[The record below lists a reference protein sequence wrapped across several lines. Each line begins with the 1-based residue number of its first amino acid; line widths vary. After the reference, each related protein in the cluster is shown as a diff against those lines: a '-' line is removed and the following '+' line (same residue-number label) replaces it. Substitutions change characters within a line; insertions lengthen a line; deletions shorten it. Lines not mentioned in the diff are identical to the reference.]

1 MPRVGVERGR
11 LSDRVRRRLPLWV
24 KRPLRRAVNAVR
36 ARIPRRVRRSARSLF
51 RGGDLLPLSLLLL
64 LTVGLGVLTIAFD
77 EWFPASTLAVPIIL
91 AGLLVRLSSLAV
103 LLAVTAV
110 VLGYSLLANSQAA
123 MAPGIGLIFAVAVAV
138 TLVISRTRSRL
149 GVSGPVGE
157 SMLIDLR
164 DRLRAQ
170 AKLPTPEPGWK
181 WEPFIRAADGVA
193 FSGDFIVAATTC
205 EGRVI
210 EIAVV
215 DVSGKG
221 VDAGSRALLLAG
233 AFGALIGSVS
243 DDEFLPAANAY
254 LLRLGWTEGFA
265 TAAHLVL
272 DLRTGEYTLLSAGHP
287 PALHLRAGSG
297 RWSVVEAEGPLLGV
311 LPDAKFIPAQG
322 QLGQGDAF
330 MLYTDGLIEDHGRDM
345 SQGIDKLL
353 GHAERL
359 VADGFRGGAKRLV
372 RAAGG
377 DDDDRALVLVRRR

>member
-1 MPRVGVERGR
+1 MPRLGRERTG
-11 LSDRVRRRLPLWV
+11 LYHAVRRRLPQWV
-24 KRPLRRAVNAVR
+24 KRPLRRARSAVL
-36 ARIPRRVRRSARSLF
+36 ARIPRPVRRNVRSLL
-51 RGGDLLPLSLLLL
+51 RGHDLVPLTLLLL
-64 LTVGLGVLTIAFD
+64 LTATLTGLTVAFD

-103 LLAVTAV
+103 LLSVTAGA
-110 VLGYSLLANSQAA
+110 LGYSLSTTAQSQVG
-123 MAPGIGLIFAVAVAV
+123 PGIGLIFLVAVAV

-164 DRLRAQ
+164 DRLRDQ
-170 AKLPTPEPGWK
+170 AKLPAPERGWK

-254 LLRLGWTEGFA
+254 LLRLGWPEGFA

-287 PALHLRAGSG
+287 PALHFRAGSG
-297 RWSVVEAEGPLLGV
+297 SWSVVEAEGPLLGV

-322 QLGQGDAF
+322 QLGSGDAF
-330 MLYTDGLIEDHGRDM
+330 LLYTDGLIEDHARDV

-359 VADGFRGGAKRLV
+359 VANGFKGGAKQLA

-377 DDDDRALVLVRRR
+377 DGDDRALVLVRRR

>member
-1 MPRVGVERGR
+1 MPRLVERDR
-11 LSDRVRRRLPLWV
+11 LSARVRRRLPAWV
-24 KRPLRRAVNAVR
+24 KRPLRRVRDAVR
-36 ARIPRRVRRSARSLF
+36 ARIPRRVRRGVRQLF
-51 RGGDLLPLSLLLL
+51 RGRDLLPLTLLLA
-64 LTVGLGVLTIAFD
+64 LTVALGVLTASFG
-77 EWFPASTLAVPIIL
+77 ERFPPSTLAVPIIL
-91 AGLLVRLSSLAV
+91 AGLLVRLSGLAV
-103 LLAVTAV
+103 LLGV
-110 VLGYSLLANSQAA
+110 VAIALGYSLMSSEREPVG
-123 MAPGIGLIFAVAVAV
+123 PGIGLVFVVAIAV
-138 TLVISRTRSRL
+138 TLVVSRTRSRL

-170 AKLPTPEPGWK
+170 AKLPAPEPGWS
-181 WEPFIRAADGVA
+181 WQPCIIAADGVA

-205 EGRVI
+205 EGRVL
-210 EIAVV
+210 EVAVV

-233 AFGALIGSVS
+233 AFGALIGSVPE
-243 DDEFLPAANAY
+243 DEFLPAANAY

-287 PALHLRAGSG
+287 PALHFRAGSG

-311 LPDAKFIPAQG
+311 LPDAKFVAAQG
-322 QLGQGDAF
+322 QLSSGDAF
-330 MLYTDGLIEDHGRDM
+330 MLYTDGLIEDHGRDV

-359 VADGFRGGAKRLV
+359 VADKFEGGAKRLV

-377 DDDDRALVLVRRR
+377 AGDDRALVLVRRR

>member
-1 MPRVGVERGR
+1 MT
-11 LSDRVRRRLPLWV
+11 
-24 KRPLRRAVNAVR
+24 
-36 ARIPRRVRRSARSLF
+36 ARIPKWARQRVRQLY
-51 RGGDLLPLSLLLL
+51 RGRDLLPLSLLIL
-64 LTVGLGVLTIAFD
+64 LTVGLGVLTVAV
-77 EWFPASTLAVPIIL
+77 EQWFPPSTLAVPIIL

-103 LLAVTAV
+103 LLGV
-110 VLGYSLLANSQAA
+110 VAAALGYSLLTAREEVG
-123 MAPGIGLIFAVAVAV
+123 PGIGLVFVVAVAV
-138 TLVISRTRSRL
+138 TLVVSRTRSRL

-170 AKLPTPEPGWK
+170 AKLPPPEPGWK

-205 EGRVI
+205 EGRVL

-272 DLRTGEYTLLSAGHP
+272 DLRSGEYTLLSAGHP
-287 PALHLRAGSG
+287 PGLHFRSGSG

-322 QLGQGDAF
+322 QLSTGDAF
-330 MLYTDGLIEDHGRDM
+330 LLYTDGLIEDHGRDM

-359 VADGFRGGAKRLV
+359 VADGYRGGAKRLAK
-372 RAAGG
+372 AAGG
-377 DDDDRALVLVRRR
+377 DGDDRALVLVRRR

>member
-1 MPRVGVERGR
+1 MR
-11 LSDRVRRRLPLWV
+11 D
-24 KRPLRRAVNAVR
+24 AVR
-36 ARIPRRVRRSARSLF
+36 ARIPRRVRRSLRSLI
-51 RGGDLLPLSLLLL
+51 RGRDLLPLALLLL
-64 LTVGLGVLTIAFD
+64 LTTGLTVLTVAFD
-77 EWFPASTLAVPIIL
+77 EWFPVSTLAVPIIL

-110 VLGYSLLANSQAA
+110 ALTYTLATTSQQQ
-123 MAPGIGLIFAVAVAV
+123 MRPGIGLIFVVAIAV
-138 TLVISRTRSRL
+138 TLVVSRTRSRL
-149 GVSGPVGE
+149 GVSGTVGE

-164 DRLRAQ
+164 DRLRDQ
-170 AKLPTPEPGWK
+170 ATLPKAERGWR

-205 EGRVI
+205 EDRVI

-254 LLRLGWTEGFA
+254 LLWLGWPEGFA

-287 PALHLRAGSG
+287 PALHFRAGSG

-322 QLGQGDAF
+322 QLHPGDAF
-330 MLYTDGLIEDHGRDM
+330 LLYTDGLIEDHGRDV

-359 VADGFRGGAKRLV
+359 VADGFKGGAKRLAQ
-372 RAAGG
+372 AAGG
-377 DDDDRALVLVRRR
+377 DGDDRALVLVRRR